1 MKPIY
6 LDHAATTYPY
16 PFSSSIPYA
25 NPSSPHI
32 LGQSARTIIENSR
45 DLITF
50 FTSHSYTTHTTIF
63 TSSGTEANNL
73 ILKQSW
79 DHIITSPLEHPSV
92 LAYLRTVQQH
102 PTSCLQQAVRTLPL
116 SPKPP
121 TVHILPL
128 TPEGTVSLSRLS
140 SLLSFLHTSI
150 HPNPHTPGRQGSRIL
165 VTIQAVNNEVGIIQ
179 PLQDISAI
187 THQYP
192 DTIFH
197 TDAVQF
203 ANLISLSPADAV
215 TLSAHKLHG
224 PKGIGSLTIPKSLLS
239 SLQPLIH
246 GGGQEFTL
254 RSSTEATPLIAH
266 FAKATITQDAHQLS
280 YSNHYSHLHSLLS
293 HYPQHASSA
302 PRAPHIINIATPH
315 AEEIATQL
323 SLHNICVSTHSAC
336 STTPSNSGELSV
348 SHVIQALS
356 EAYTVHYHKPY
367 PLPLSGIRVSFAPS
381 TTVKEVKKFIK
392 VFDKI
397 SSQYK

>member
-16 PFSSSIPYA
+16 PFNSPIPYA

-79 DHIITSPLEHPSV
+79 DHIISSPLEHPSI
-92 LAYLRTVQQH
+92 LTTLHHIAQT
-102 PTSCLQQAVRTLPL
+102 TSTQT
-116 SPKPP
+116 
-121 TVHILPL
+121 HILPL
-128 TPEGTVSLSRLS
+128 TPEGTVSLSHLS
-140 SLLSFLHTSI
+140 SLLSTLHTSI
-150 HPNPHTPGRQGSRIL
+150 HLFPRIL

-179 PLQDISAI
+179 PLQDISNI

-192 DTIFH
+192 NTIFH

-224 PKGIGSLTIPKSLLS
+224 PKGIGSLTIPKILLS
-239 SLQPLIH
+239 SLTPLIH

-254 RSSTEATPLIAH
+254 RSSTEATPLIVH

-293 HYPQHASSA
+293 HYPQHASTS

-336 STTPSNSGELSV
+336 SQSPTSY
-348 SHVIQALS
+348 VIQALS
-356 EAYTVHYHKPY
+356 EAYTAHYNKPY
-367 PLPLSGIRVSFAPS
+367 PLPLSGIRISFAPS

-397 SSQYK
+397 SSQYSQ

>member
-16 PFSSSIPYA
+16 PFNSPIPYA

-32 LGQSARTIIENSR
+32 LGQSARNIIENSR

-79 DHIITSPLEHPSV
+79 DHIITSPIEHSSI
-92 LAYLRTVQQH
+92 LATLRA
-102 PTSCLQQAVRTLPL
+102 SQQAVCIH
-116 SPKPP
+116 SP

-128 TPEGTVSLSRLS
+128 TPEGTVSLSHLS
-140 SLLSFLHTSI
+140 SLLSTLHTSI
-150 HPNPHTPGRQGSRIL
+150 HPFPRIL

-179 PLQDISAI
+179 PLQDISNI
-187 THQYP
+187 THQYSN
-192 DTIFH
+192 TIFH

-224 PKGIGSLTIPKSLLS
+224 PKGIGSLTIPKSLLPHS
-239 SLQPLIH
+239 SASFGLTPLIH

-254 RSSTEATPLIAH
+254 RSSTEATPLIVH

-293 HYPQHASSA
+293 HYPQHASTS
-302 PRAPHIINIATPH
+302 PRAPHIINIATLH

-336 STTPSNSGELSV
+336 STTPSKSKDLSV
-348 SHVIQALS
+348 SPTSYVIQALAD
-356 EAYTVHYHKPY
+356 AYTAHYHKPY

-397 SSQYK
+397 SSQYSQ

>member
-16 PFSSSIPYA
+16 PFHSPIPYA

-32 LGQSARTIIENSR
+32 LGQSARNIIENSR

-79 DHIITSPLEHPSV
+79 DHIITSPIEHPSV
-92 LAYLRTVQQH
+92 LSYLTTIQSSTVCI
-102 PTSCLQQAVRTLPL
+102 PS
-116 SPKPP
+116 P

-128 TPEGTVSLSRLS
+128 TPEGTVSLPYLS
-140 SLLSFLHTSI
+140 SLLSTLHTSI
-150 HPNPHTPGRQGSRIL
+150 HPFPRIL

-179 PLQDISAI
+179 PLQDISNI

-192 DTIFH
+192 NTIFH

-224 PKGIGSLTIPKSLLS
+224 PKGIGSLTIPKILLS
-239 SLQPLIH
+239 SLTPLIH

-254 RSSTEATPLIAH
+254 RSSTEATPLIVH

-293 HYPQHASSA
+293 HYPQHASTS

-336 STTPSNSGELSV
+336 STTPSKSKDLSV
-348 SHVIQALS
+348 SPTSYVIQALS
-356 EAYTVHYHKPY
+356 EAYTAHYNKPY

-381 TTVKEVKKFIK
+381 TTPKEIKKFIK

-397 SSQYK
+397 SSQYNQ

>member
-45 DLITF
+45 DLVTF

-92 LAYLRTVQQH
+92 LSYLTTIQSSTVCI
-102 PTSCLQQAVRTLPL
+102 PS
-116 SPKPP
+116 P

-179 PLQDISAI
+179 PLSQISAI

-336 STTPSNSGELSV
+336 SQSPTSY
-348 SHVIQALS
+348 VIQALS

-397 SSQYK
+397 SSQFQT